1 MKKLLRC
8 GTLLLFLTISG
19 VFGNSDFSN
28 KEYNEHIKNI
38 KIYDE
43 NQTVI
48 ISKPFIIIT
57 NIKDKSVQNSS
68 KEIVQMAIKSHQ
80 N

>member
-19 VFGNSDFSN
+19 VFGNSDFTN
-28 KEYNEHIKNI
+28 KEHIKNI
-38 KIYDE
+38 KIYDV

-57 NIKDKSVQNSS
+57 SIKDKSVQNSS